1 MQADGIFAFTQK
13 VDATSFKILCAVLAH
28 GDVAK
33 AGRTLGIGDPMMRK
47 LLRQWRTRGPAY
59 QAMLDLVRW
68 RKKVGRKETMP
79 LNDAILHEKADTTD
93 YPALLSDVLDGLL
106 SMTETN
112 WQDLAEE
119 LAQLLRPALSG
130 IHQPGVAHPTP
141 VRKTI

>member
-1 MQADGIFAFTQK
+1 MQADGMFAFTRK
-13 VDATSFKILCAVLAH
+13 VDATSFKILCTILAH

-47 LLRQWRTRGPAY
+47 LLTQWRTRGPAY

-79 LNDAILHEKADTTD
+79 LNDAILHENADTTD

-106 SMTETN
+106 SMTQTN
-112 WQDLAEE
+112 WHDLAEE
-119 LAQLLRPALSG
+119 LAEALRPVLAAG
-130 IHQPGVAHPTP
+130 TKPNAARPTP
-141 VRKTI
+141 VRGGN